1 MQDRTRKNAKSEQD
15 GSGAEG
21 WNPAGTGRSVI
32 VGEPL
37 DSLVPKPLETVMERA
52 VSAEVWEAAQTAVIQ
67 NRGTAG
73 PDGMPV
79 TELRAHL
86 LRHGE
91 AIKRKLLAGT
101 YIPAA
106 ARRVEIPKANGGTRQ
121 LSVPNVVDRFVQQ
134 LLTQVL
140 TQHIDPQMSP
150 WSYGFRPGRSAH
162 DAVRQ
167 AQAYARE
174 GHDWVVDMDIEAFF
188 DRVNHDVLMR
198 RLTRDVQDRRALK
211 LINRMLTAG
220 HILPTGEV
228 VRSTEGTPQGGPLSP
243 LLSNLYLDALDR
255 ELMKRGLRFC
265 RYADDCNIYVG
276 SQQAAERVLTGITAW
291 LSKHLKLTV
300 HPVKS
305 GIGRSWERK
314 FLGFTLTVA
323 LLITLPMATI
333 ERYQTRVRDIFDARH
348 SLSTEARRDR
358 WESYVRGWWGYFHLA
373 EDRTP
378 IAYREG
384 WTRRH
389 MRKCFW
395 QRWHSAPGRY
405 RNLIKLGLSPTLAG
419 IAHSSRGAWRIA
431 GGTAMQ
437 RALSN
442 RTLHRYR
449 FFVPTDLG

>member
-1 MQDRTRKNAKSEQD
+1 MCET
-15 GSGAEG
+15 
-21 WNPAGTGRSVI
+21 
-32 VGEPL
+32 L
-37 DSLVPKPLETVMERA
+37 DSKVPKPLDQVMEVA
-52 VSAEVWEAAQTAVIQ
+52 VSAAVWEAAQRAVIK
-67 NRGTAG
+67 NRGKAG

-86 LRHGE
+86 LQHGE

-101 YIPAA
+101 YIPAP
-106 ARRVEIPKANGGTRQ
+106 ARRVEIPKASGGTRK

-140 TQHIDPQMSP
+140 TSHIDPQMSP

-174 GHDWVVDMDIEAFF
+174 GYDWVVDMDIEAFF

-220 HILPTGEV
+220 HILPEGEV
-228 VRSTEGTPQGGPLSP
+228 IRTVEGTPQGGPLSP

-255 ELMKRGLRFC
+255 ELTKRGLRFC

-276 SQQAAERVLTGITAW
+276 SPQAAERVLSGISAW

-314 FLGFTLTVA
+314 FLGFMLTA
-323 LLITLPMATI
+323 TLLITLPMTTI
-333 ERYQTRVRDIFDARH
+333 ERYQDRVRDIFNAGH
-348 SLSTEARRDR
+348 GLSSEARRDR
-358 WESYVRGWWGYFHLA
+358 WESYVRGWWGYFRLA
-373 EDRTP
+373 EDRKP
-378 IAYREG
+378 IERWEG

-395 QRWHSAPGRY
+395 QRWHSAKGRY
-405 RNLIKLGLSPTLAG
+405 RRLIQLGLNPELAG
-419 IAHSSRGAWRIA
+419 VARSGRGAWRIA
-431 GGTAMQ
+431 KDKAMQ

-442 RTLHRYR
+442 RTFRRYR